1 MQPKFLVLAL
11 AATLAVMFNSAAT
24 ADDSLRCGSRLVGTG
39 DGKDKVR
46 TLCGEPTSVSFAG
59 TVRRGAYYPYGP
71 YGDPYYDPYWAELPV
86 EWWTYNFGSSK
97 LLRKLRF
104 VGDELVEIRTEGYG
118 Y

>member
-1 MQPKFLVLAL
+1 MAIDARSLFLATAL
-11 AATLAVMFNSAAT
+11 GVMFNLCAQ
-24 ADDSLRCGSRLVGTG
+24 ADDSLRCGSRLVSTG

-59 TVRRGAYYPYGP
+59 TVRRGGYDPYGP
-71 YGDPYYDPYWAELPV
+71 YGYTYFDPPWVEVPV
-86 EWWTYNFGSSK
+86 EWWTYNLGSSK

-104 VGDELVEIRTEGYG
+104 VGDELVEIKTEGYG